1 MLIASISLVR
11 FICHK
16 NYQNRI
22 TMILITGI
30 AVTALAALSALACQ
44 FSYSMEHDAAFPDL
58 MDYLRYFTIGLLLLY
73 SAIILFYLII
83 SSIDSTQRAR
93 KAEYQYISLRN
104 QLNPHFL
111 INSLNVLDGLIMTDR
126 KEESDLYL
134 HKLSDILQY
143 RMMTED
149 TPLITLEKEILN
161 VTNYIDL
168 LNIRFGS
175 SLIVKTDIKKS
186 DLQRLVV
193 PCTIQLLVENAVK
206 HNALMENRPLHID
219 IHSDTIDIT
228 VSNNLIPRFSKSKST
243 GLGLHYIKEQYKMH
257 SDRDIQILSTKES
270 FTVKIPIL

>member
-1 MLIASISLVR
+1 
-11 FICHK
+11 
-16 NYQNRI
+16 
-22 TMILITGI
+22 
-30 AVTALAALSALACQ
+30 
-44 FSYSMEHDAAFPDL
+44 
-58 MDYLRYFTIGLLLLY
+58 
-73 SAIILFYLII
+73 
-83 SSIDSTQRAR
+83 
-93 KAEYQYISLRN
+93 
-104 QLNPHFL
+104 
-111 INSLNVLDGLIMTDR
+111 MTDR

-257 SDRDIQILSTKES
+257 SDRDIRILSTKES

>member
-1 MLIASISLVR
+1 
-11 FICHK
+11 
-16 NYQNRI
+16 
-22 TMILITGI
+22 MILITGI

-175 SLIVKTDIKKS
+175 SLKVETDINKA
-186 DLQRLVV
+186 DLQTFVV

-206 HNALMENRPLHID
+206 HNALMENRPLHIS
-219 IHSDTIDIT
+219 ISSDTLDIT
-228 VSNNLIPRFSKSKST
+228 VSNNLIPRFSKSKSS

-257 SDRDIQILSTKES
+257 SDREIQILNNDEY
-270 FTVKIPIL
+270 FIVKIPIL